1 MEKNIGIQLTLWQE
15 DSPASH
21 SRLQENEKELTMTAI
36 SGLKCLESSKK
47 PNQDGLL
54 ERMFLG
60 SSIWHS
66 TMCKLTW
73 KENITK
79 SGNSYYRLLPS
90 MRDTEETASSLLPT
104 PTAQQYGTSQNG
116 KRKDGTTYKQAGK
129 PSLHTMA
136 RHNLWPTPT
145 SMNGGEKVAP
155 SHKDGS
161 HGWNTGA
168 AVQDSL
174 SDNPTKLW
182 PTPTVHGNYNKKGIS
197 KKSGDG
203 LATAVNRMWP
213 TATARDWRSGK
224 TSEKTMNRNSRPL
237 NEVVVSEEKMWP
249 TPMAHEA
256 RLGYQ
261 DRSRGKKG
269 TQESLTTKVINNL
282 GGRKSVSGQLNP
294 AWVEWLMGFPIGWT
308 ELKD

>member
-1 MEKNIGIQLTLWQE
+1 MEKNIETQLTLWQE
-15 DSPASH
+15 DSPANRSQ
-21 SRLQENEKELTMTAI
+21 LQENERELTMTAI

-90 MRDTEETASSLLPT
+90 MRTTEETESSLLPT

-145 SMNGGEKVAP
+145 
-155 SHKDGS
+155 
-161 HGWNTGA
+161 
-168 AVQDSL
+168 
-174 SDNPTKLW
+174 
-182 PTPTVHGNYNKKGIS
+182 VHGNNNRKGIS
-197 KKSGDG
+197 KKAGDG
-203 LATAVNRMWP
+203 LATAVKMWP

-282 GGRKSVSGQLNP
+282 GGRQAVSGQLNP

>member
-1 MEKNIGIQLTLWQE
+1 
-15 DSPASH
+15 
-21 SRLQENEKELTMTAI
+21 
-36 SGLKCLESSKK
+36 
-47 PNQDGLL
+47 
-54 ERMFLG
+54 
-60 SSIWHS
+60 
-66 TMCKLTW
+66 MCKLTW

-104 PTAQQYGTSQNG
+104 P
-116 KRKDGTTYKQAGK
+116 
-129 PSLHTMA
+129 
-136 RHNLWPTPT
+136 NL
-145 SMNGGEKVAP
+145 
-155 SHKDGS
+155 
-161 HGWNTGA
+161 
-168 AVQDSL
+168 
-174 SDNPTKLW
+174 
-182 PTPTVHGNYNKKGIS
+182 
-197 KKSGDG
+197 
-203 LATAVNRMWP
+203 WP

-282 GGRKSVSGQLNP
+282 GGRKSVCGQLNT

-308 ELKD
+308 ELKE

>member
-1 MEKNIGIQLTLWQE
+1 
-15 DSPASH
+15 
-21 SRLQENEKELTMTAI
+21 
-36 SGLKCLESSKK
+36 
-47 PNQDGLL
+47 
-54 ERMFLG
+54 
-60 SSIWHS
+60 
-66 TMCKLTW
+66 MCKLTW

-129 PSLHTMA
+129 PSLQTMA
-136 RHNLWPTPT
+136 RHNL
-145 SMNGGEKVAP
+145 
-155 SHKDGS
+155 
-161 HGWNTGA
+161 
-168 AVQDSL
+168 
-174 SDNPTKLW
+174 
-182 PTPTVHGNYNKKGIS
+182 
-197 KKSGDG
+197 
-203 LATAVNRMWP
+203 WP

-308 ELKD
+308 ESKD

>member
-1 MEKNIGIQLTLWQE
+1 MEKNIETQLTLWQE

-21 SRLQENEKELTMTAI
+21 SQLQENEKDLTMTAI
-36 SGLKCLESSKK
+36 SGLKCVESSKK

-60 SSIWHS
+60 SSTWRS

-90 MRDTEETASSLLPT
+90 MRSTEETESSLLPT

-145 SMNGGEKVAP
+145 
-155 SHKDGS
+155 
-161 HGWNTGA
+161 
-168 AVQDSL
+168 
-174 SDNPTKLW
+174 
-182 PTPTVHGNYNKKGIS
+182 VHGNYNKKGIS

-203 LATAVNRMWP
+203 LATAVNR
-213 TATARDWRSGK
+213 
-224 TSEKTMNRNSRPL
+224 
-237 NEVVVSEEKMWP
+237 MWP

>member
-1 MEKNIGIQLTLWQE
+1 
-15 DSPASH
+15 
-21 SRLQENEKELTMTAI
+21 
-36 SGLKCLESSKK
+36 
-47 PNQDGLL
+47 
-54 ERMFLG
+54 
-60 SSIWHS
+60 
-66 TMCKLTW
+66 MCKLTW

-90 MRDTEETASSLLPT
+90 MQSTEETESSLLPT
-104 PTAQQYGTSQNG
+104 PTAQQHGTSQNG

-145 SMNGGEKVAP
+145 SMNGGEKIAP

-213 TATARDWRSGK
+213 T
-224 TSEKTMNRNSRPL
+224 
-237 NEVVVSEEKMWP
+237 
-249 TPMAHEA
+249 PMAHEA

-294 AWVEWLMGFPIGWT
+294 AWVEWLMGFPVGWT